1 MTAVIHVTERDYSRV
16 RTAQETDLTSELA
29 ELCLSHNQ
37 DAINLLKRARSAR
50 PDAVF
55 GADLIAG
62 FPTETDAMFENT
74 LNTVAEMG
82 LTYLHVFPYSA
93 RPGTAAS
100 KMPAVN
106 GAIVKQRAR
115 RLRQAGDAA
124 LRRFLQS
131 TMGERIEVLIEQGRN
146 GHSRHFAPVGLP
158 DQETM
163 EFLKRYSG
171 DLIVGRL
178 RCGETIMDIPL
189 GLDGSS
195 LSQHLG
201 IFATTGMGKSN
212 LMKILAS
219 AVMEHGGYGL
229 LIFDP
234 HGEYYDGGKA
244 GDRKGLIDHPLSG
257 KRLVTYT
264 RRKLKS
270 VYETLTV
277 PAHEIKIEDISQI
290 FSFTQ
295 AQHEALHAIRS
306 KFGKHWLERLFTSD
320 LDQLAE
326 DLTAGSSTF
335 HENTLGVIKRR
346 AERIKSFSTVV
357 RDSGVSTIGDIV
369 TKLQSGKTVLIDSA
383 NLSQAEETMITSV
396 LTRAVLESYR
406 YRYQTGGDF
415 EKLTPCLILLEE
427 AQRVLSASAGDSN
440 IFHQVARE
448 GRKFKV
454 GMGVITQQPK
464 LLSEELL
471 SQLNSIF
478 ILGLADERDR
488 NIVRSSAKQDISAL
502 STEIQ
507 TLAAGE
513 SLLTSPKV
521 PFALPLKIFL
531 YEDYLGQLNL
541 EPSADNRDSVSEKF
555 F

>member
-1 MTAVIHVTERDYSRV
+1 MNNEFIGRLVGKSV
-16 RTAQETDLTSELA
+16 A
-29 ELCLSHNQ
+29 ELSFRAHYNQPLSIGGIVTV
-37 DAINLLKRARSAR
+37 DDSSSGRKYLLRITDISYGHESAEANWAEKAAGRMMEEDFRGGTYRLHDPDRRLYKLARCS
-50 PDAVF
+50 P
-55 GADLIAG
+55 LG
-62 FPTETDAMFENT
+62 F
-74 LNTVAEMG
+74 VQ
-82 LTYLHVFPYSA
+82 
-93 RPGTAAS
+93 
-100 KMPAVN
+100 N
-106 GAIVKQRAR
+106 GAFYRPRSIP
-115 RLRQAGDAA
+115 
-124 LRRFLQS
+124 
-131 TMGERIEVLIEQGRN
+131 
-146 GHSRHFAPVGLP
+146 RHFAPVGLP